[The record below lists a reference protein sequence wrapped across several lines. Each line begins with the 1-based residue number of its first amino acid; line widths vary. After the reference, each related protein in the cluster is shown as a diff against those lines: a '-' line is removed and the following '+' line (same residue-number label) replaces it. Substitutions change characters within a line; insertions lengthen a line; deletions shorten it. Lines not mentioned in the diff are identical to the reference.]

1 MDNKTI
7 LIEKYRAM
15 YRAMIAKD
23 SVELDKLLDDCF
35 VLVHITGMQHNK
47 QAFIQSVKNG
57 TLNYYSEELYEAVV
71 QEHGNNASFT
81 GKSYV
86 NATVFGGGRHTWR
99 LQLDIQFEL
108 VNGEWLITKAVAST
122 WQ

>member
-1 MDNKTI
+1 MVNKTI
-7 LIEKYRAM
+7 LTEKYRAM

-23 SVELDKLLDDCF
+23 SVELNKLLDDSF
-35 VLVHITGMQHNK
+35 LLVHMTGMRHNK

-57 TLNYYSEELYEAVV
+57 TLNYFSEELHEAVA

-86 NATVFGGGRHTWR
+86 NAAVFGGGRHTWR
-99 LQLDIQFEL
+99 LQLDMQFAL
-108 VNGEWLITKAVAST
+108 VDGEWFITEAVAST
-122 WQ
+122 W